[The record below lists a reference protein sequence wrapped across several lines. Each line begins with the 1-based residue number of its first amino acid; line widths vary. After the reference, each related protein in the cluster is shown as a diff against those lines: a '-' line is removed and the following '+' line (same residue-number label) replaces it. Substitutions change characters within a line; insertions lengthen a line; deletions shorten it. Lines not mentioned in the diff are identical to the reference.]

1 MGGCNVNSLM
11 LLQIGYFHSP
21 RSWLALRVERFLN
34 CWYQR
39 LSAGQCSSKDSSLK
53 GGREGGREGIYVNH
67 KLYTYRPHVANL
79 C

>member
-1 MGGCNVNSLM
+1 MGGYNVNSL
-11 LLQIGYFHSP
+11 IIDAFANFYSP

-53 GGREGGREGIYVNH
+53 GGREGGRKRG
-67 KLYTYRPHVANL
+67 RAFM
-79 C
+79 